1 MLKYY
6 IKNCV
11 EENFKGENFKGEN
24 FDVLIYFIKKCVY
37 GLMC

>member
-11 EENFKGENFKGEN
+11 EENFKGEN